1 MTDQITAAFYRGDK
15 TFEVMQI
22 APEAPAAGEVQI
34 EVAYC
39 GICGTDLHAYL
50 GHMDQRIGFSR
61 ILGHEM
67 SGRIAALGDGVDG
80 WAIGDRVVVRPL
92 DPGEDNP
99 AIQRG
104 HSHISHNLK
113 FLGLDS
119 QGAMQ
124 QLWNVPAFTLHRVP
138 ENVSL
143 RDAALIEPLAVAC
156 HDVRLS
162 GLKPGEDVLVIGGGP
177 IGMLVAM
184 VAKAA
189 GGKVTISEINENRLA
204 LASKLGFDTMNPT
217 KTDPV
222 AEIMQKTGDKGADV
236 IFEVSGVQPAVDLMT
251 EVGAT
256 RARIVMVA
264 IHAQKPQIDL
274 FRFFWRELQLIG
286 ARVYEPE
293 DYEKA
298 IASIAAGE
306 IDADAMITDIRPLA
320 EINEA
325 FDELGRNPTAMKSLL
340 KISEQA
346 L

>member
-1 MTDQITAAFYRGDK
+1 MTDTITAAFYRGNK
-15 TFEVMQI
+15 TFEVKQI
-22 APEAPAAGEVQI
+22 EPQAPRPDEVQI
-34 EVAYC
+34 AVAYC
-39 GICGTDLHAYL
+39 GICGTDLHAFL
-50 GHMDQRIGFSR
+50 GHMDQRIGFDR

-67 SGRIAALGDGVDG
+67 SGTISSVGEDVTG
-80 WAIGDRVVVRPL
+80 WQVGDRVVVRPL

-99 AIQRG
+99 ATERG

-124 QLWNVPAFTLHRVP
+124 QLWNVPAFTLHRIP
-138 ENVSL
+138 ESVSL

-162 GLKPGEDVLVIGGGP
+162 GLQPGEDVLVIGGGP

-189 GGKVTISEINENRLA
+189 GGKVTISEINETRLA
-204 LASKLGFDTMNPT
+204 LAERLGFETLNP
-217 KTDPV
+217 KTVDPV
-222 AEIMQKTGDKGADV
+222 AAIMEKTGDKGADV
-236 IFEVSGVQPAVDLMT
+236 IFEVSGVQAAVDLMT

-264 IHAQKPQIDL
+264 IHAQKPTIDL

-306 IDADAMITDIRPLA
+306 IDADAMITDIRPL
-320 EINEA
+320 EKIGEA
-325 FDELGRNPTAMKSLL
+325 FDELGRTPTAMKSLL
-340 KISEQA
+340 KISE
-346 L
+346 

>member
-1 MTDQITAAFYRGDK
+1 MSTTITAAYYRGDK
-15 TFEVMQI
+15 TFEVKEI
-22 APEAPAAGEVQI
+22 EAQPPAAGEVQI
-34 EVAYC
+34 EVAFC

-50 GHMDQRIGFSR
+50 GHMDGRVGFDR

-67 SGRIAALGDGVDG
+67 SGTISAVGEGVEG
-80 WAIGDRVVVRPL
+80 WSEGDRVVVRPL

-99 AIQRG
+99 ATRRG
-104 HSHISHNLK
+104 HAHISHNLK

-124 QLWNVPAFTLHRVP
+124 QLWNVPAFTLHRIP

-162 GLKPGEDVLVIGGGP
+162 GLQPGEDVLVIGGGP

-189 GGKVTISEINENRLA
+189 GGKVTISEINETRLA
-204 LASKLGFDTMNPT
+204 LAEKLGFETMNPL
-217 KTDPV
+217 KVDPV
-222 AEIMQKTGDKGADV
+222 AEIMKKTEDKGADV

-251 EVGAT
+251 DVGAT

-264 IHAQKPQIDL
+264 IHAKKPEVDL
-274 FRFFWRELQLIG
+274 FRFFWRELKLIG

-306 IDADAMITDIRPLA
+306 IDADAMITDIRPL
-320 EINEA
+320 ENISEA
-325 FDELGRNPTAMKSLL
+325 FEELGSNPNSMKSLL
-340 KISEQA
+340 KIGSN
-346 L
+346 

>member
-1 MTDQITAAFYRGDK
+1 MTTITAAFYRGNK
-15 TFEVMQI
+15 SFEVKDI
-22 APEAPAAGEVQI
+22 EAQTPDAGEVQI

-50 GHMDQRIGFSR
+50 GHMDARIGFDR

-67 SGRIAALGDGVDG
+67 SGKIKAIGDGVDS
-80 WAIGDRVVVRPL
+80 WAVGDRVVVRPL

-124 QLWNVPAFTLHRVP
+124 QLWNVPAFTLHRIP

-162 GLKPGEDVLVIGGGP
+162 GLQPGEDVLVIGGGP

-184 VAKAA
+184 VARAA
-189 GGKVTISEINENRLA
+189 GGKVTISEINETRLG
-204 LASKLGFDTMNPT
+204 LAQKMGFETLNP
-217 KTDPV
+217 KDVDPV
-222 AEIMQKTGDKGADV
+222 AEIMAKTGDKGADV

-264 IHAQKPQIDL
+264 IHAQKPTIDL
-274 FRFFWRELQLIG
+274 FRFFWRELKLIG

-306 IDADAMITDIRPLA
+306 IDADALITDIRPL
-320 EINEA
+320 EKISEA
-325 FDELGRNPTAMKSLL
+325 FDELGRSPTAMKSLIKVGDL
-340 KISEQA
+340 A
-346 L
+346 

>member
-1 MTDQITAAFYRGDK
+1 MTDQITAAFYRGNK
-15 TFEVMQI
+15 SFEVKKI
-22 APEAPAAGEVQI
+22 SPEAPGEGDVQI
-34 EVAYC
+34 SVAYC
-39 GICGTDLHAYL
+39 GICGTDLHAYH
-50 GHMDQRIGFSR
+50 GHMDQRIGFNR

-67 SGRIAALGDGVDG
+67 SGTIAAVGEGVEG
-80 WAIGDRVVVRPL
+80 WSSGDRVVVRPL

-124 QLWNVPAFTLHRVP
+124 QLWNVPAFTLHRIP
-138 ENVSL
+138 DTVSL

-162 GLKPGEDVLVIGGGP
+162 GLQPGEDVLVIGGGP

-189 GGKVTISEINENRLA
+189 GGNVTISEINENRLS
-204 LASKLGFDTMNPT
+204 LAEDLGFETMNPHVV
-217 KTDPV
+217 DPV
-222 AEIMQKTGDKGADV
+222 AEIMKKTGDKGADV
-236 IFEVSGVQPAVDLMT
+236 VFEVSGVQPAVDLMT
-251 EVGAT
+251 AVGAT

-264 IHAQKPQIDL
+264 IHAQKPNIDL
-274 FRFFWRELQLIG
+274 FQFFWRELQLIG

-306 IDADAMITDIRPLA
+306 INADAMITDIRPLE
-320 EINEA
+320 EIGEA
-325 FDELGRNPTAMKSLL
+325 FDGLGRNPTAMKSLL
-340 KISEQA
+340 KISE
-346 L
+346 